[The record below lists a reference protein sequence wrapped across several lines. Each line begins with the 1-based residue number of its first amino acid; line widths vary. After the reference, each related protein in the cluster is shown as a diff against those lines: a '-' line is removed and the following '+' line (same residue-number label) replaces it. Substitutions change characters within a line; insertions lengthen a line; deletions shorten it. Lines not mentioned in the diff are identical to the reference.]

1 MGNAAQDSFF
11 NHLWYLCPELVTMVL
26 FDKDVR
32 IAEKSAI
39 AQALLQ
45 HLYILPQVN
54 QEDANLIR

>member
-1 MGNAAQDSFF
+1 
-11 NHLWYLCPELVTMVL
+11 MVL

-45 HLYILPQVN
+45 HPTPVHFDPGKPGGRKFDQVTSTICY
-54 QEDANLIR
+54 NLLV